1 MNVPRGTKSKVTRG
15 KERKGKEVGKAQVGN
30 PKSASRFL
38 SRKSSVR
45 TEVNSYEERERRPRV
60 KEILSRETILKYV
73 IIVPLDSS
81 SRTHLTCTYSTSLE
95 KERQDSLFANKDIRI
110 LR

>member
-1 MNVPRGTKSKVTRG
+1 MNVPRGTESKVTRG

-45 TEVNSYEERERRPRV
+45 TEVNS
-60 KEILSRETILKYV
+60 
-73 IIVPLDSS
+73 
-81 SRTHLTCTYSTSLE
+81 
-95 KERQDSLFANKDIRI
+95 
-110 LR
+110 